1 MGSVLVDTRAG
12 WGTRKGR
19 RLRSERG
26 CSIGYAST
34 AGLLVSV
41 CVCVC
46 VCVCVFVYVCM
57 CGTTGVT
64 ERVANSEINTSK
76 SEAGLPPAESYA
88 RGGVAARLIHDHIKR
103 QPV

>member
-1 MGSVLVDTRAG
+1 MSFLSVVCAFVCVCVCVCVCLCLCV
-12 WGTRKGR
+12 
-19 RLRSERG
+19 
-26 CSIGYAST
+26 C
-34 AGLLVSV
+34 VSV